1 MDLLPILAQLCANVK
16 KACFEF
22 FKNIACICVSRCDV
36 CPTESAID
44 CTSPYFRISRIASGV
59 VGGGGK
65 IDDAL
70 LYFFFTIEI

>member
-1 MDLLPILAQLCANVK
+1 M
-16 KACFEF
+16 
-22 FKNIACICVSRCDV
+22 

-70 LYFFFTIEI
+70 LYFLVTIEIKDS